1 MDKLTGADLRSFVV
15 VLAAL
20 VVLAG
25 GILSLVKNWRDLRK
39 PSDDLVKWRRDTD
52 EKLDRDNKRLNTLE
66 DGNKVLCQGML
77 AMLNHEITGNS
88 IDKLRIAQEAMQNY
102 LINRR

>member
-1 MDKLTGADLRSFVV
+1 MDKLTWSDVRSFVI

-20 VVLAG
+20 IVF
-25 GILSLVKNWRDLRK
+25 LSGVMSFIKNWRDFRK
-39 PSDDLVKWRRDTD
+39 PSADQQKWRNDTD
-52 EKLDRDNKRLNTLE
+52 AKLDRDNKRLTVLE

-88 IDKLRIAQEAMQNY
+88 IDKLRKAQDLMNEY
-102 LINRR
+102 LINR

>member
-1 MDKLTGADLRSFVV
+1 MDKITGADVRSFVV

-20 VVLAG
+20 VVFVG
-25 GILSLVKNWRDLRK
+25 GILSVAKNWRDLRK
-39 PSDDLVKWRRDTD
+39 PSADQQKWRNDTD
-52 EKLDRDNKRLNTLE
+52 AKLDKDNKRLTVLE

-88 IDKLRIAQEAMQNY
+88 IDKLRKAQDLMNEY
-102 LINRR
+102 LINR

>member
-1 MDKLTGADLRSFVV
+1 MDKITGADLRGFIV

-20 VVLAG
+20 VVFAG

-39 PSDDLVKWRRDTD
+39 PSADVNRWRNDTD
-52 EKLDRDNKRLNTLE
+52 AKLDRDNKRLNALE
-66 DGNKVLCQGML
+66 EGNKVLCQGML

-88 IDKLRIAQEAMQNY
+88 IEKLRNAQELMNSY
-102 LINRR
+102 LINR

>member
-1 MDKLTGADLRSFVV
+1 MDKITGEDFRSFII

-20 VVLAG
+20 VVFVG
-25 GILSLVKNWRDLRK
+25 GILSLLKNWRDLRK
-39 PSDDLVKWRRDTD
+39 PSADLTKWRSDTD
-52 EKLDRDNKRLNTLE
+52 GKLDRDNKRLTALE

-88 IDKLRIAQEAMQNY
+88 IDKLRKAQDLMNEY
-102 LINRR
+102 LINR

>member
-1 MDKLTGADLRSFVV
+1 MDKITGADLRGFIV

-20 VVLAG
+20 VVFAG

-39 PSDDLVKWRRDTD
+39 PSADVTRWRSDTD
-52 EKLDRDNKRLNTLE
+52 DKLDRDNKRINALE
-66 DGNKVLCQGML
+66 EGNKVLCQGML

-88 IDKLRIAQEAMQNY
+88 IEKLRNAQELMNSY
-102 LINRR
+102 LINR

>member
-20 VVLAG
+20 VVFAG
-25 GILSLVKNWRDLRK
+25 GILSIAKNWRDLRK
-39 PSDDLVKWRRDTD
+39 PSDDLVKWRKDTD
-52 EKLDRDNKRLNTLE
+52 EKLKRDDKRLISLE
-66 DGNKVLCQGML
+66 DGNRALCQGML

-88 IDKLRIAQEAMQNY
+88 IDKLRKAQDDMQNY
-102 LINRR
+102 LINR

>member
-1 MDKLTGADLRSFVV
+1 MDKITGADLRGFIV

-20 VVLAG
+20 VVFAG

-39 PSDDLVKWRRDTD
+39 PSSDVTRWRSDTD
-52 EKLDRDNKRLNTLE
+52 AKLDRDNKRLNALE
-66 DGNKVLCQGML
+66 EGNKVLCLGML

-88 IDKLRIAQEAMQNY
+88 IEKLRNAQEQMNSY
-102 LINRR
+102 LVNR

>member
-1 MDKLTGADLRSFVV
+1 MDKITAVDFRGFIV

-20 VVLAG
+20 VVFVG
-25 GILSLVKNWRDLRK
+25 GIMGLIKNWRDLRK

-52 EKLDRDNKRLNTLE
+52 DKLDRDNKRITSLE
-66 DGNKVLCQGML
+66 DGNKALCQGML

-88 IDKLRIAQEAMQNY
+88 VESLKESRDTMQKY

>member
-25 GILSLVKNWRDLRK
+25 GILSLAKNWRDLRK

>member
-1 MDKLTGADLRSFVV
+1 MDKLTGSDVRSFVI

-20 VVLAG
+20 IVF
-25 GILSLVKNWRDLRK
+25 LSGVMSFIKNWRDLRK
-39 PSDDLVKWRRDTD
+39 PSADQQKWRNDTD
-52 EKLDRDNKRLNTLE
+52 AKLDKDNKRLTVLE

-88 IDKLRIAQEAMQNY
+88 IDKLRKAQDLMNEY
-102 LINRR
+102 LINR

>member
-1 MDKLTGADLRSFVV
+1 MDKITGADFRSFVI

-20 VVLAG
+20 VVFVG
-25 GILSLVKNWRDLRK
+25 GILSVAKNWRDLRK
-39 PSDDLVKWRRDTD
+39 PSADQQKWRNDTD
-52 EKLDRDNKRLNTLE
+52 AKLDKDNKRLTVLE

-88 IDKLRIAQEAMQNY
+88 IDKLRKAQDLMNEY
-102 LINRR
+102 LINR

>member
-1 MDKLTGADLRSFVV
+1 MDKITGADFRSFVI

-20 VVLAG
+20 VVFVG
-25 GILSLVKNWRDLRK
+25 GILSVAKNWRDLRK
-39 PSDDLVKWRRDTD
+39 PSADQNKWRNDTD
-52 EKLDRDNKRLNTLE
+52 AKLDRDNKRLTVLE

-88 IDKLRIAQEAMQNY
+88 IDKLRKAQDLMNEY
-102 LINRR
+102 LINR